1 MSNPNATAM
10 RTMNLVGA
18 HALESVLLVL
28 VEAAS
33 PHSTHANEDKASHNR
48 ADGAGLEWQIFEHIS
63 WTVSVEYIRVI
74 RRGVIKRLRT
84 PGKRRILES
93 SFRLGH
99 KGSMNARLGHCKYP
113 LGTACRGGRCQR
125 ICPLHT

>member
-1 MSNPNATAM
+1 MSNPNTTAM

-48 ADGAGLEWQIFEHIS
+48 ADGAGLEWQFFEH
-63 WTVSVEYIRVI
+63 SVVTCNK
-74 RRGVIKRLRT
+74 RRGWQVGERGIKHYHHENVQPT
-84 PGKRRILES
+84 RRKQSL
-93 SFRLGH
+93 
-99 KGSMNARLGHCKYP
+99 
-113 LGTACRGGRCQR
+113 
-125 ICPLHT
+125 